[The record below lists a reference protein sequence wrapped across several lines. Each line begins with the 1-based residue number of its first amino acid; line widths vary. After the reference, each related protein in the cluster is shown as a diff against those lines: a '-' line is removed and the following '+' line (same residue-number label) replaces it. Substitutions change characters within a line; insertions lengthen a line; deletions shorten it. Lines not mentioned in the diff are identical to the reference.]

1 MGARE
6 GGNGD
11 GGGGGENG
19 ASGNSANSN
28 EAAGPGPTASNHLS
42 SMSGGLQA
50 GGEAAVTAHDVENP
64 DEIETDAEP
73 VETERAGLPYPVSR
87 KVCIVVDQAI
97 GNESLYPSRP
107 DTATAGSRD
116 EDADSRR
123 RDSVIEILPVGEEVH
138 EQKCA
143 EVRMQVIDMIRSDF
157 AYGGQEFGRATEH
170 AMHRILAVYQSLD
183 CEIIKLSHTN
193 CGKIYVLARYNGND
207 RIVLQPQGPLL
218 PGGLFMI
225 MISQRWRPKARAKN
239 DPAFRHSSNAL
250 HMYSRTKHLATACV
264 LKIKPIR
271 LFPRGASMAFMSQ
284 DTRLKK
290 DSMVLG
296 FTSIP
301 YFDKNLWDQ
310 VRTEATG
317 ESLCD
322 AVRRHIRNLEYAI
335 RIFNQKGMAL
345 GRAAINSAEL
355 AADGAISFQDFS
367 QSALFP
373 ETSDPHSRQANQG
386 NTFMDR
392 ANTSHS
398 WPAIEPGHSG
408 QTAIEMAAHFLP
420 DSSVLDMLQKE
431 RQSGKGLALS
441 DAISADEPR
450 GKAIQKGPAFQKDQ
464 ACVALALAAVLRFPA
479 SGPTADECALL
490 ARQVSRIAFLKPE
503 NEATEKMIQVLAG
516 KGAAGQR
523 IRAWKRCADFVV
535 QSLVRKDFPAAEAE
549 GHLFPTVHVPQPSIE
564 AKIFGP
570 GLRVEDTVFRLP
582 EDWKLEGGYSLDG
595 QQLPAVLV
603 KLESDKKGLGLFA
616 GRDVDAKRLVLVY
629 LGELE
634 HDPEIRPQSRMIVKQ
649 TLDGKRLYCFGF
661 EDLDQCMQSG
671 PALGPY
677 ANAPSAGERTNC
689 RLDRTKQFKCR
700 NKAGQKFIGFPVIS
714 TVKIAKGSPYLWQ
727 YTPSAGHGKSLQ

>member
-1 MGARE
+1 
-6 GGNGD
+6 
-11 GGGGGENG
+11 
-19 ASGNSANSN
+19 
-28 EAAGPGPTASNHLS
+28 
-42 SMSGGLQA
+42 
-50 GGEAAVTAHDVENP
+50 
-64 DEIETDAEP
+64 
-73 VETERAGLPYPVSR
+73 
-87 KVCIVVDQAI
+87 
-97 GNESLYPSRP
+97 
-107 DTATAGSRD
+107 
-116 EDADSRR
+116 
-123 RDSVIEILPVGEEVH
+123 
-138 EQKCA
+138 
-143 EVRMQVIDMIRSDF
+143 
-157 AYGGQEFGRATEH
+157 
-170 AMHRILAVYQSLD
+170 MHRILAVYQSLD

-284 DTRLKK
+284 DTRLNKE
-290 DSMVLG
+290 SMVLG

-408 QTAIEMAAHFLP
+408 QTVIEMVAHFWS

-503 NEATEKMIQVLAG
+503 NEATEKMIQLLAG